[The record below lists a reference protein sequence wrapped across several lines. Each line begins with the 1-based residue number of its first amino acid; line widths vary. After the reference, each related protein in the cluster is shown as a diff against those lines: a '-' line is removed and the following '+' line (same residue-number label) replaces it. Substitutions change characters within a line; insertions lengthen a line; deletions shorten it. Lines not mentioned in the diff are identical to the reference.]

1 MSHNIMNIAKFF
13 ENIETE
19 HKISCV
25 RSINVELDT
34 EGRYGEINKK
44 WATLDIN
51 KPNPNKPTEP
61 YSCENNKLTPE
72 DILKKKKYPN
82 FYEEQCMKGNTLS
95 LYLKYIPKLYVVDF
109 DTKNINKRVNGCVL
123 YYDFY
128 DRLNKDGVAFTETNK
143 GFHYYIYIDN
153 MIEYTQQQKI
163 CINPNIDMDLIKTNN
178 IWETKTREIK
188 GEIKEYDWNDIKK
201 YFNIGKMTNNKI
213 TSPPVSPP
221 VSQNN
226 DEEWGVIKNN
236 DFPRC
241 NKEDFIEYLNSIKP
255 RWDDYDTYI
264 LIGHI
269 CFNNFEGDMDGLKIW
284 DAWCMKSEKYDK
296 KTIQSQWEY
305 FRKQY
310 DNGSNKVSYKKLI
323 EFHILDYPPKNIY
336 EKWYKSNVFM
346 EEMNKICVYYTP
358 TSDIIYFN
366 RPNHVNRTPVKD
378 ARTYFK
384 KYSFEIKKE
393 KINPF
398 DVWLDS
404 IDRKDVDKIIFNPK
418 DDYICKSYEFN
429 QWKGFN
435 YKNTGEYDSS
445 KIKKWLNLIH
455 DIWADGD
462 DDTYEYILNWFAQ
475 ILQKPYSKNKVCL
488 VLHSTVQGV
497 GKSLI
502 LNMIG
507 EIIGDDYY
515 YSTSTLGNIL
525 GSFNG
530 GAENKLL
537 VNLNECSWGGDKKM
551 VGKFKEFITDDTIVI
566 NRKKVSQYTIRN
578 HSNTIITTNE
588 DWMVAID
595 GNDRRFN
602 IRECKNVKYDAEYYN
617 EIANTPLQDIAN
629 FLYNRDI
636 SSYNP
641 RDFIKSE
648 LHEDQ
653 VIKNFNSV
661 EMFYDNLLNKEIDYS
676 WDLEEEVSKIDIYDL
691 YKDNVSKNERILNNV
706 HFWKQFVKVCPSVI
720 IKKATG
726 GKKGTMHIPCLIK
739 AHEDWGKYKGL

>member
-1 MSHNIMNIAKFF
+1 MNIAKFF

-284 DAWCMKSEKYDK
+284 DAWCMKSEKYDS
-296 KTIQSQWEY
+296 KTIQSQWAY

-346 EEMNKICVYYTP
+346 EEMNKICMYYTP
-358 TSDIIYFN
+358 TGDILYFSRN
-366 RPNHVNRTPVKD
+366 NYIRTKINI
-378 ARTYFK
+378 ARSYYK
-384 KYSFEIKKE
+384 KYTFEIKKE
-393 KINPF
+393 KFNPF
-398 DVWLDS
+398 DIWLSS
-404 IDRKDVDKIIFNPK
+404 IDRKNVDKIVFNPK
-418 DDYICKSYEFN
+418 GECEVDEFN
-429 QWKGFN
+429 TWKGFN
-435 YKNTGEYDSS
+435 YKNTGEYDNT
-445 KIKKWLNLIH
+445 KIKKWLNHIH
-455 DIWADGD
+455 NILADGD

-475 ILQKPYSKNKVCL
+475 ILQTPHKKNKVCL
-488 VLHSTVQGV
+488 VLHSSAQGV

-502 LNMIG
+502 LDMIG
-507 EIIGDDYY
+507 RIIGHHSY
-515 YSTSTLGNIL
+515 YSTSNLKHIL
-525 GSFNG
+525 GDFNG
-530 GAENKLL
+530 DAEGKLL
-537 VNLNECSWGGDKKM
+537 VNLNETNWGGDKKM
-551 VGKFKEFITDDTIVI
+551 VGAFKEFITDETIVI
-566 NRKKVSQYTIRN
+566 NRKGKESYTIKN
-578 HSNTIITTNE
+578 FSNTIITTNE
-588 DWMVAID
+588 DWIVSID

-602 IRECKNVKYDAEYYN
+602 IRECKNEKYHKEYYD
-617 EIANTPLQDIAN
+617 EIADTPLQDIAN
-629 FLYNRDI
+629 FLYNKDI
-636 SSYNP
+636 TNYDP
-641 RDFIKSE
+641 RNFIKSE
-648 LHEDQ
+648 LHEAQ

-661 EMFYDNLLNKEIDYS
+661 ESFYDNLLNKEINMNGWELD
-676 WDLEEEVSKIDIYDL
+676 DEEEIPKSEIYDL
-691 YKDNVSKNERILNNV
+691 YKENLTKNERQVSINA
-706 HFWKQFVKVCPSVI
+706 FWKEFKKVCPSVI
-720 IKKATG
+720 IKKANKN
-726 GKKGTMHIPCLIK
+726 KKGRMIIPCLIK